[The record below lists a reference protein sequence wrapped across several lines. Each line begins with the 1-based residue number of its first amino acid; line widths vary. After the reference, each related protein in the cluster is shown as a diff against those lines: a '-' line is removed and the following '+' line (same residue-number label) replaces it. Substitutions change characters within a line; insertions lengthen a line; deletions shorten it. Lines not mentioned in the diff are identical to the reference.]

1 MRKETINK
9 WLYNLTVSVE
19 RMCEKCIPW
28 KNGINLS
35 LKLILYIHS
44 AKSQL

>member
-1 MRKETINK
+1 MKKETIDK

-19 RMCEKCIPW
+19 QMCEKCILW
-28 KNGINLS
+28 KNGINHS